1 MDLHNIRQQF
11 PLFNQP
17 ANKDLAYFDNAAST
31 QKPEVVLKA
40 MDEFYRTTYAN
51 VHRGVYK
58 IAEQATAKF
67 EGVRAATADYL
78 GAASANN
85 IVFTRNAT
93 SALNLLAQSYSR
105 TLKPG
110 DEVVLTEMEHHAN
123 LVPWQQAAKH
133 NDLVLKFLPVNQN
146 GRLELDKLSV
156 LINKKTKV
164 VSLTAMSNVLGT
176 MPELKEIISLAKS
189 VGARVI
195 VDAAQALPH
204 KYLNVKE
211 LDCDALVFTA
221 HKFFGPSGLGILYAS
236 QELLEIMP
244 PIEYGGHMIAEVN
257 WYDST
262 WAEPPT
268 KFEAGTPPIA
278 EVIGWGEALNF
289 IKQLDWVAVEAYEK
303 NLTEYGLKLLTALP
317 GLTIVGPED
326 SLARGPVFAFSLD
339 KVHPHDLGSWLDS
352 LNIAV
357 RSGHHCTQP
366 LHRKFGLLATTRASL
381 SIYNTPA
388 ELDRLADGIKQAQK
402 MFT

>member
-1 MDLHNIRQQF
+1 MDLNNIRQEF
-11 PLFNQP
+11 PLFNNP

-31 QKPEVVLKA
+31 QKPTSVLQR

-58 IAEQATAKF
+58 IAEQATLQF
-67 EGVRAATADYL
+67 EAVRAATADYL
-78 GAASANN
+78 GASSPET

-93 SALNLLAQSYSR
+93 AALNLLAQSYAR

-133 NDLVLKFLPVNQN
+133 NDLTLKYLPIDSE
-146 GRLELDKLSV
+146 GRLVMDKLPE
-156 LINKKTKV
+156 IIGPQTKV

-176 MPELKEIISLAKS
+176 MPELEKIIMAAKA

-195 VDAAQALPH
+195 IDAAQALPH
-204 KYLNVKE
+204 KHLNVAE
-211 LDCDALVFTA
+211 LGCDALVFTA
-221 HKFFGPSGLGILYAS
+221 HKFFGPSGLGILYAK
-236 QELLEIMP
+236 QDMLEAMP
-244 PIEYGGHMIAEVN
+244 PYEYGGHMIAEVN

-262 WAEPPT
+262 WAAAPT
-268 KFEAGTPPIA
+268 KFEAGTPPIT

-289 IKQLDWVAVEAYEK
+289 IKKLDWAAVEAYEK
-303 NLTEYGLKLLTALP
+303 DLTDYGLKVLSDLP
-317 GLTIVGPED
+317 DLIMIGPKD
-326 SLARGPVFAFSLD
+326 SLNRGPVFSWHLE
-339 KVHPHDLGSWLDS
+339 KIHPHDLGSILDS

-366 LHRKFGLLATTRASL
+366 LHRKLGLIATTRASL
-381 SIYNTPA
+381 SIYNTKE
-388 ELDRLADGIKQAQK
+388 ELDRLAAGIRQAQK
-402 MFT
+402 ILN